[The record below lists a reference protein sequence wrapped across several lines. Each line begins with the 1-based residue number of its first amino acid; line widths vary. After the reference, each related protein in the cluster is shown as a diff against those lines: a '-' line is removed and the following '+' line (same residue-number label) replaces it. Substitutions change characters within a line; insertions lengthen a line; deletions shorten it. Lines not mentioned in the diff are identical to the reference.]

1 MPPAEHAIDELEE
14 RVLLRLPVV
23 AFIPQPPGGARR
35 VLTCLGAFHPRPE
48 RRSQLLRAARRIGDG
63 GIAEHW
69 REQRLSRRSAEH
81 DWKPREQVREHLVR
95 PEDIVVHR
103 YRRLQSQP
111 DVIRTGE
118 RDHRVGVLGRMR
130 DD

>member
-48 RRSQLLRAARRIGDG
+48 RRSQLLRVARRIGDG

-69 REQRLSRRSAEH
+69 REQRLSRRSAGTTGS
-81 DWKPREQVREHLVR
+81 PAS
-95 PEDIVVHR
+95 R
-103 YRRLQSQP
+103 YVNTLFDQRISLFT
-111 DVIRTGE
+111 DTGGS
-118 RDHRVGVLGRMR
+118 RASPM
-130 DD
+130 